1 MRRLM
6 RWRSAGLLLL
16 ACLGPG
22 LMVGSPVAD
31 GQTAPR
37 AKKKDNPRAGEDRKS
52 PVIIDANQMES
63 FKKEG
68 LVIFTGN
75 VVVRQDGSVHYAD
88 RMEVY
93 LNEKDEK
100 VNRIVSTGNVKIIT
114 KDCRTGTAH
123 RAEYYDDEQKV
134 LLIGNAR
141 VWQEDNL
148 VTGDRITMFIAED
161 RSVVERGPQGRVQA
175 IFYPKSE
182 GRKKEGQAREDGK
195 GGKAPAS
202 CG

>member
-1 MRRLM
+1 M
-6 RWRSAGLLLL
+6 RWRSVGLLLL
-16 ACLGPG
+16 LCLGPG
-22 LMVGSPVAD
+22 LMLASPAAES
-31 GQTAPR
+31 QTAPG
-37 AKKKDNPRAGEDRKS
+37 AKKKDNPKAGEDRKS
-52 PVIIDANQMES
+52 PPVTIDANQMES

-75 VVVRQDGSVHYAD
+75 VVARQDGSIHYAD

-93 LNEKDEK
+93 LDEKDAK

-114 KDCRTGTAH
+114 KDCRTGTAR

-148 VTGDRITMFIAED
+148 VTGERITIFLAED
-161 RSVVERGPQGRVQA
+161 RSVVETGAQGRVHA

-182 GRKKEGQAREDGK
+182 GKKESQAKGDVK
-195 GGKAPAS
+195 GGKAAATPCA
-202 CG
+202 